1 MSLKGANKMKQLK
14 DFESEELFLKY
25 LVNELEC
32 YFYDNEITDDFA
44 VDTFIEYFM
53 AHNFSGD
60 IFKTKNLLYSLSIR
74 YLGYKEE
81 DLPSMS

>member
-1 MSLKGANKMKQLK
+1 MKQLQ

-25 LVNELEC
+25 LVDELEC

-60 IFKTKNLLYSLSIR
+60 IFKTKNLLYSLAIR

>member
-1 MSLKGANKMKQLK
+1 MKQLQ

-32 YFYDNEITDDFA
+32 YFYDNEITDDVA

-53 AHNFSGD
+53 AHNFS
-60 IFKTKNLLYSLSIR
+60 FKTKNLLYSLSIR